1 MTEEEIKKSV
11 LSAYDS
17 VNLINELELL
27 EEPEQADIDTIERN
41 KKHVTIMLEIEWFSS
56 ALTIE
61 QLDELTLYK
70 Y

>member
-27 EEPEQADIDTIERN
+27 EEPEQANIDTIERN
-41 KKHVTIMLEIEWFSS
+41 KKHITIMLEIEWFSS

>member
-41 KKHVTIMLEIEWFSS
+41 KKHITIMLEIEWFSS

>member
-27 EEPEQADIDTIERN
+27 EQPEQADIDTIERN
-41 KKHVTIMLEIEWFSS
+41 KKHITIMLEIEWFSS

>member
-27 EEPEQADIDTIERN
+27 EEPEQANIDTIERN
-41 KKHVTIMLEIEWFSS
+41 KKHITIMLEIEWFSG

>member
-1 MTEEEIKKSV
+1 MTEEEITKSV

-17 VNLINELELL
+17 VNLINELKLL

-41 KKHVTIMLEIEWFSS
+41 KKHITIMLEIEWFSS
-56 ALTIE
+56 ALTVE

>member
-41 KKHVTIMLEIEWFSS
+41 KKHITIDTCKCSYLRCLMR
-56 ALTIE
+56 
-61 QLDELTLYK
+61 
-70 Y
+70 

>member
-41 KKHVTIMLEIEWFSS
+41 KKHVTIMLEIEWFNS

>member
-27 EEPEQADIDTIERN
+27 EEPEQDDIDTIERN
-41 KKHVTIMLEIEWFSS
+41 KKHITIMLEIEWFSG

>member
-1 MTEEEIKKSV
+1 MTEEEITKSV

-17 VNLINELELL
+17 VNLIDQLELL
-27 EEPEQADIDTIERN
+27 EEPEQVDIDTIERN
-41 KKHVTIMLEIEWFSS
+41 KKHITIMLEIEWFSG

>member
-1 MTEEEIKKSV
+1 MTEEEITKSI

-41 KKHVTIMLEIEWFSS
+41 KKHITIMLEIEWFSS
-56 ALTIE
+56 ALTVE